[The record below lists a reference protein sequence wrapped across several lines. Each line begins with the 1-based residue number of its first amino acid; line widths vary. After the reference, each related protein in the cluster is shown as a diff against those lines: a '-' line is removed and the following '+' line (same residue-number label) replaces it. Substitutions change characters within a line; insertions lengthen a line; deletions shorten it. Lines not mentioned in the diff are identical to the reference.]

1 MGEKPVDDEKKPPR
15 KEAAS
20 RSRSFAGTYRS

>member
-1 MGEKPVDDEKKPPR
+1 MIVTSRGEGSWGEMQRRELGPR

-20 RSRSFAGTYRS
+20 RS